1 MKREEEIYKETVALC
16 SVHQAIA
23 SPEWAERKR
32 KREKWNK
39 RQREQCGMEAC
50 QEEKKRA
57 GSSYRHTVFVGS
69 LTALYVARPHILY
82 IPVQYFSNHV
92 VNLY

>member
-50 QEEKKRA
+50 QEEKK
-57 GSSYRHTVFVGS
+57 
-69 LTALYVARPHILY
+69 
-82 IPVQYFSNHV
+82 
-92 VNLY
+92 

>member
-23 SPEWAERKR
+23 SLEWAEQKR

-39 RQREQCGMEAC
+39 RERQREQCRMEAC
-50 QEEKKRA
+50 QEEKK
-57 GSSYRHTVFVGS
+57 
-69 LTALYVARPHILY
+69 
-82 IPVQYFSNHV
+82 
-92 VNLY
+92 